1 MDRRTWKLPPR
12 TGPEPPAAR
21 GRQGALW
28 TNKIPPCAI
37 NQNNRRQTFK
47 NGRAVIFTTGAPSA
61 DTELSE
67 SDYEKLSDKE
77 DGSIVFESESLCG
90 NGSVTVTQHADG
102 WRVLRFD
109 DGAQGLGY
117 WDDANGATPEV
128 LGYHYIRAM
137 ASAACAFLHI
147 NGVDLTRAITHTQQH
162 AAVDRS
168 QDLRFI
174 FCGLG
179 CGALPAFFG
188 HHFPNA
194 SHERKQVVE
203 IDSAVV
209 EAATRCF
216 GFPANVIPLHE
227 PDPLPAAPQGVP
239 GGKQLLDTVIADAAT
254 FMSQRQSG
262 DVSCIFLDA
271 YDSEGNVPAHLEA
284 SSFLKACV
292 DALAPGGIIVANL
305 FNGCPGESR
314 RAGMLSYAE
323 KLRRAV
329 GAPVY
334 SVKVV
339 QQTGNAILVVCKPD
353 EGQSPPEHSITR
365 EDLLQSAEIVSDGAG
380 FSFDANTYVEQMFWM
395 VMSGADGEAEDE
407 DWGGGGGSSGAYE
420 LVPGEAWRWLAG
432 SGTATDEYFVSREF
446 TDVTL
451 ARKAQAK
458 LLALSDKWTE
468 ARDEID
474 FALLEHDPDDDAHFS
489 ESAED
494 ASMVT
499 NECLELW
506 SDLLDDPEVDSTQEG
521 ILVRSMGYKMEQLQV
536 FLNQLDALD
545 MAEA

>member
-1 MDRRTWKLPPR
+1 MHIFS
-12 TGPEPPAAR
+12 
-21 GRQGALW
+21 
-28 TNKIPPCAI
+28 TNANVSESVNILFVAQRASI
-37 NQNNRRQTFK
+37 VELNNTNNRRQTFK

-147 NGVDLTRAITHTQQH
+147 NG
-162 AAVDRS
+162 
-168 QDLRFI
+168 
-174 FCGLG
+174 
-179 CGALPAFFG
+179 
-188 HHFPNA
+188 
-194 SHERKQVVE
+194 VVE